1 MKIAIL
7 DFSCS
12 TLDVVTVT
20 EEWLRNDLRDNL
32 DEQFE
37 DEEWERMD
45 DDELLDLF
53 LYDYCNYS
61 SNIQYMVDFTE
72 YRNMTPKDF
81 R

>member
-12 TLDVVTVT
+12 SFDVVTVS
-20 EEWLRNDLRDNL
+20 EEWLANDLRNEL
-32 DEQFE
+32 SMQYE
-37 DEEWERMD
+37 DEEWEQMD
-45 DDELLDLF
+45 ETERLELF

-61 SNIQYMVDFTE
+61 FNIQYMVDFTE
-72 YRNMTPKDF
+72 NRNMTPKDF

>member
-12 TLDVVTVT
+12 SLDVVTVT
-20 EEWLRNDLRDNL
+20 EEWLANDLRENL
-32 DEQFE
+32 SVQYD
-37 DEEWERMD
+37 DEEWDRMD
-45 DDELLDLF
+45 DEERLELF
-53 LYDYCNYS
+53 LFDYCNYS

-72 YRNMTPKDF
+72 NRNMTPADF